1 MERRLRLGLKLGC
14 GLGWELDLKMEGIC
28 APRTSAPENIR
39 PENMC
44 PEIIRPGEYPPRRL
58 SASREYVPPE
68 NMRPGEYVPPEI
80 ICLQLQ
86 NKSFK

>member
-1 MERRLRLGLKLGC
+1 
-14 GLGWELDLKMEGIC
+14 
-28 APRTSAPENIR
+28 
-39 PENMC
+39 MC

-58 SASREYVPPE
+58 SASRESVPPENMRPGEFVPPE

-80 ICLQLQ
+80 ICLQLG